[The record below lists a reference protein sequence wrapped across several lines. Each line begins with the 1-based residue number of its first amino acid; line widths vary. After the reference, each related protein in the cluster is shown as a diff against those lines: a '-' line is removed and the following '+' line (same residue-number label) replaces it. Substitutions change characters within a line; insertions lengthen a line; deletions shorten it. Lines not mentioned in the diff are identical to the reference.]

1 MTPIPLET
9 PLKRGETEITEILLR
24 KPTAGE
30 LRGLS
35 LVQLMNGD
43 AGSVMVVLPRI
54 STPTLTDAEV
64 RGLDVA
70 DLSACAL
77 EIAAFLLPKS
87 TRQAMDSLT
96 SPAASPIE

>member
-54 STPTLTDAEV
+54 STLTDAEV

-96 SPAASPIE
+96 SPAASQTE